1 MDILRKL
8 IRNLNRWSRKL
19 IRNLDWQS
27 VLMASEAEDR
37 FDGLLLRL
45 AEEHTEGGIK
55 EVSRERSGIPAQAR
69 TGRAEG
75 ALYVEMLHVSMSL
88 QLLHPFFGFLRRK
101 TDFYTGVNR
110 GEAEKVSLTFTTS
123 N

>member
-1 MDILRKL
+1 
-8 IRNLNRWSRKL
+8 
-19 IRNLDWQS
+19 
-27 VLMASEAEDR
+27 MASEGEDR

-55 EVSRERSGIPAQAR
+55 EVSRERSGVPAQAR
-69 TGRAEG
+69 TGRRAKD
-75 ALYVEMLHVSMSL
+75 ALYLEMLHVSMSL
-88 QLLHPFFGFLRRK
+88 QLLHTFFGFLRRK

-110 GEAEKVSLTFTTS
+110 GEAEKVSSLTFTTS